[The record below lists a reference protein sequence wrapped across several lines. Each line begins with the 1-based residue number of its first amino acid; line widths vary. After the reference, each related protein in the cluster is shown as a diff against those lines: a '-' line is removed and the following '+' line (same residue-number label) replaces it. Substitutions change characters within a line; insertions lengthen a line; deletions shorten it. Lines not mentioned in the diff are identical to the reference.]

1 MSQVR
6 VHRLGHEKSSAYEQA
21 RAALS
26 IIEKALAD
34 AGASSADVVRTVVY
48 LRDIND
54 AEEVAKA
61 HLEMF
66 DKVRPASTLVQVTSM
81 LRPWQK
87 VEIEAYAKVSKG

>member
-1 MSQVR
+1 MS
-6 VHRLGHEKSSAYEQA
+6 RLEL
-21 RAALS
+21 ALS

-87 VEIEAYAKVSKG
+87 VEIEAYAKMSKR